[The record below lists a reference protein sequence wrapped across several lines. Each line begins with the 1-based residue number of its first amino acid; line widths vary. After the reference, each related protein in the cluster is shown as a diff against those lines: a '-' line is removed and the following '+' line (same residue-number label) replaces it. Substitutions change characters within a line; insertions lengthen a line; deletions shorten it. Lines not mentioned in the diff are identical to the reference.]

1 MVFLWIKIYGFCWTL
16 MNAPSKSVSETCK
29 LAIPLEYVPFLSEKD
44 GRGIARIGNFR
55 FKEIAP
61 FNNYN
66 LVQFS
71 LSVLTRPSLFYREN
85 YPKFTLFPRFSF
97 FHTKVTKLFWLD
109 SVISPTE
116 TNITKLARRRWPSSL
131 EPKKCCLRIGL
142 NLTKMKDLF

>member
-1 MVFLWIKIYGFCWTL
+1 

-85 YPKFTLFPRFSF
+85 YPKFTLFPRYSYIS
-97 FHTKVTKLFWLD
+97 HKVTLFNK
-109 SVISPTE
+109 E
-116 TNITKLARRRWPSSL
+116 ITRLGIRRPLGPGSIRLGPWVS
-131 EPKKCCLRIGL
+131 
-142 NLTKMKDLF
+142 D